1 MSRAIAPLHV
11 PEQSWQI
18 RCPSQDIVN
27 FTWYSGSNRSPN
39 TENFEVTVRE
49 GKTEQKFHI
58 EKEKNLV
65 HPCTV
70 RLKNVCQA
78 PKLLHVEIRDCHVD
92 IKNINLQPTLKTC
105 QSVSRGLDCEGKNIG
120 NKVKST
126 EQSSNPFR
134 ILNVCSISPLIE
146 PIPSSSP
153 SKVPSST
160 KYRNINE
167 NKFNELLN
175 TNMSSASTI
184 QSGKCPFCFCFDE
197 KQAGSLAILQQHFS
211 TVHDSEPFSSNFDS
225 SSKTKLTKDVE
236 IPGSKMSSLCVECKK
251 QF

>member
-39 TENFEVTVRE
+39 TENFEVTLRE
-49 GKTEQKFHI
+49 GKTEKKFHI
-58 EKEKNLV
+58 EKEKILV

-78 PKLLHVEIRDCHVD
+78 PKLLHVEIRDCYVH
-92 IKNINLQPTLKTC
+92 INNINRQPTLKTC
-105 QSVSRGLDCEGKNIG
+105 QSVSRGLDCEGKNNG

-126 EQSSNPFR
+126 EQSSNTFG
-134 ILNVCSISPLIE
+134 ILNVSSISPLIE
-146 PIPSSSP
+146 YKPSSL

-160 KYRNINE
+160 KFRNINE
-167 NKFNELLN
+167 KKFNELLN
-175 TNMSSASTI
+175 TNMSSASI
-184 QSGKCPFCFCFDE
+184 IESFKCPFCFCFDE

-211 TVHDSEPFSSNFDS
+211 TVHDSEPFSSNIDS
-225 SSKTKLTKDVE
+225 SSKTKLTKDVQ